1 MSKTEFRQVDLD
13 ALGYP
18 KGDIRDWLDAGHIK
32 ASITQA
38 DGAGTRN
45 VYSRDDV
52 LRIIALRALVRVG
65 FTLRLAIKILDLYP
79 EYLNR
84 KYGVIDPDGPSV
96 VLAPGR
102 IRGYLEDTVVAYV
115 CASLGMDFSL
125 SKHMIAWNAGVREKS
140 YDY

>member
-1 MSKTEFRQVDLD
+1 MKTEFRQVDLD

-18 KGDIRDWLDAGHIK
+18 KIGIREWLDMGYAT
-32 ASITQA
+32 ASIKQA
-38 DGAGTRN
+38 DGYGTRN

-52 LRIIALRALVRVG
+52 LRIIALKALVRVG
-65 FTLRLAIKILDLYP
+65 FVVKLAAKILDLYP

-125 SKHMIAWNAGVREKS
+125 SKRMIAWNAGVREKS

>member
-32 ASITQA
+32 ASIKQA
-38 DGAGTRN
+38 DGVGTRN

-65 FTLRLAIKILDLYP
+65 FTLRLAIILADAVNYHQ
-79 EYLNR
+79 Y
-84 KYGVIDPDGPSV
+84 KYGNLDEDEGDNFKPAYKRMLLEDSVLSIILNALGMHSFAIHKIKSSAKSV
-96 VLAPGR
+96 VMP
-102 IRGYLEDTVVAYV
+102 
-115 CASLGMDFSL
+115 
-125 SKHMIAWNAGVREKS
+125 
-140 YDY
+140 